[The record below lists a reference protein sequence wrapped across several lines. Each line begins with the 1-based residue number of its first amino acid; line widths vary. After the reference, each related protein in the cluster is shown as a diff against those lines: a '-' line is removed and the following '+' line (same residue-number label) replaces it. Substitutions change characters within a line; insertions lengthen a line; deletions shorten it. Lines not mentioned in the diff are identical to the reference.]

1 MILADSPDKLQAA
14 INGMEKYCEKWKL
27 KVNVSKTKI
36 IIFGSR
42 KHLVRVYLYNKK
54 QIEIVDYF
62 KYLGVPFTPN
72 SKFTECRKYVV
83 NQARKAMYLILKKAR
98 IQKLPIDVQLD
109 LFHNMVLLILLYS
122 SEVWGIENNDL
133 IIELHVKFCKHIL
146 HCKTSTPTCMVY
158 GELGEIPPSIEIK
171 CIILKYWASMLT
183 NPDKLSSRVYNVLLM
198 LYNNNDYKSPW
209 LKYVEN
215 TLNVNGLGFYW
226 LTQAVDNIDSCMYI
240 VKTRLTDQ
248 FKQEWYSDINTL
260 RKCCSYRLCKTDFA
274 LEPYVLTLSYNH
286 WITLCKFKVS
296 DHKLAIELGRH
307 LNIPK
312 EERYCNLCQQG
323 KIGNEYHFL
332 LECNALVIIRKMSE
346 MYHTNHSNWKF
357 KKILNSYDEKE
368 LLKLSIFIKN

>member
-1 MILADSPDKLQAA
+1 M
-14 INGMEKYCEKWKL
+14 
-27 KVNVSKTKI
+27 
-36 IIFGSR
+36 
-42 KHLVRVYLYNKK
+42 
-54 QIEIVDYF
+54 
-62 KYLGVPFTPN
+62 
-72 SKFTECRKYVV
+72 V

-109 LFHNMVLLILLYS
+109 LFHNMVLPILLYS

-133 IIELHVKFCKHIL
+133 ITKLHVTFYKHIL
-146 HCKTSTPTCMVY
+146 HCKTSTPTCIVY

-171 CIILKYWASMLT
+171 CRILKYWASMLT

-226 LTQAVDNIDSCMYI
+226 LTQAVNNIDSFMYI
-240 VKTRLTDQ
+240 VKTRLTDKFQ
-248 FKQEWYSDINTL
+248 QEWHSDINTL
-260 RKCCSYRLCKTDFA
+260 RKCCSYRLFKTDFA
-274 LEPYVLTLSYNH
+274 LEPYLLTLSYNNR
-286 WITLCKFKVS
+286 ITLCKFRVS

-312 EERYCNLCQQG
+312 AERYCNLCQQG

-332 LECNALVIIRKMSE
+332 LECNALVIIRRKYMSE

-357 KKILNSYDEKE
+357 KKIPNCHDEKE
-368 LLKLSIFIKN
+368 LLKLSIFIKEGMKQLN

>member
-1 MILADSPDKLQAA
+1 M
-14 INGMEKYCEKWKL
+14 

-42 KHLVRVYLYNKK
+42 KHLDRVYLYNKK
-54 QIEIVDYF
+54 QIKIVDYF

-72 SKFTECRKYVV
+72 GKFTECRKYVV

-109 LFHNMVLLILLYS
+109 LFHNMGVPILLYS

-133 IIELHVKFCKHIL
+133 IIKLHVKFCKHIL
-146 HCKTSTPTCMVY
+146 NCKTSTPSCMVY
-158 GELGEIPPSIEIK
+158 GKLGEIPPSIKIK
-171 CIILKYWASMLT
+171 CRILKYWASMLT
-183 NPDKLSSRVYNVLLM
+183 NPDKLSSRVYNVLFL

-226 LTQAVDNIDSCMYI
+226 LTQAVDNINSFMYI

-248 FKQEWYSDINTL
+248 IKQEWYSDINTL
-260 RKCCSYRLCKTDFA
+260 RKCCSYRLFNTDFA
-274 LEPYVLTLSYNH
+274 LEPYPLTLSYNNR
-286 WITLCKFKVS
+286 ITLCKFRVS

-312 EERYCNLCQQG
+312 EERYCNFCQQG
-323 KIGNEYHFL
+323 KIGNKYHFL
-332 LECNALVIIRKMSE
+332 LECNALVIIRRKYMSE
-346 MYHTNHSNWKF
+346 MNHTNHSNWKF
-357 KKILNSYDEKE
+357 KKILNSHDEKE
-368 LLKLSIFIKN
+368 LLKLSIFIKEGMKQLN